1 MRKKIKIAYINGK
14 RVEFYNF
21 SEYKEKLPEA
31 RFNWYDI
38 DICEKDINPFQLS
51 EDEVEFYVYN
61 PQLHLFDLTIEKD
74 AFEVKNIIKRIW
86 SLKE

>member
-1 MRKKIKIAYINGK
+1 MESLQ
-14 RVEFYNF
+14 RVE
-21 SEYKEKLPEA
+21 
-31 RFNWYDI
+31 RHT
-38 DICEKDINPFQLS
+38 QLS

-86 SLKE
+86 SLKV